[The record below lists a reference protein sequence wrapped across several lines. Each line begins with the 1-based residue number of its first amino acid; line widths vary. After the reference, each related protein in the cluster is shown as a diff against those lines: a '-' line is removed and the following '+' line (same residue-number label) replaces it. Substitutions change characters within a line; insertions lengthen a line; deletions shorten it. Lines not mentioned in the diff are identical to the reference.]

1 MIEQSEDQPGD
12 VEVEARLRRDVQM
25 RPAPPF
31 TADLQAVKRQ
41 GLRRRRRRQVLP
53 AVVVLVVLGAGATA
67 VGAGVLPGA
76 QRQGTVTAV
85 SAHEAGGDAA
95 AGAGGIPAWCRGGS
109 ITYDYD
115 GTGPGSPEL
124 AVQYLID
131 LSTAQDEHLKQQP
144 ELAQVD
150 DALAKNS
157 AVVTALQAVKEQAT
171 EMGVDRVRQD
181 RSVVARDG
189 SGEVIARAGL
199 TEVQPGQWNV
209 VTLSFSPPAVP
220 ECGR

>member
-31 TADLQAVKRQ
+31 AADLQAVKQR

-53 AVVVLVVLGAGATA
+53 AVVVLVVLGTGATA
-67 VGAGVLPGA
+67 FGTGVLPGV

-85 SAHEAGGDAA
+85 PAQKAEGDAVGA
-95 AGAGGIPAWCRGGS
+95 AGIPAWCQGGS
-109 ITYDYD
+109 ISYDYD
-115 GTGPGSPEL
+115 GTGPASPEL

-144 ELAQVD
+144 ESVQVD

-157 AVVTALQAVKEQAT
+157 AVVTALQAVKEQAM
-171 EMGVDRVRQD
+171 EMGVDRVRRD
-181 RSVVARDG
+181 GSVVARDG
-189 SGEVIARAGL
+189 RGEVIARAGL
-199 TEVQPGQWNV
+199 EEVQPGQWNV
-209 VTLSFSPPAVP
+209 VTLRFSPPAVP

>member
-12 VEVEARLRRDVQM
+12 VEVEARLRQDVQM
-25 RPAPPF
+25 RLAPPF
-31 TADLQAVKRQ
+31 TADLQAVKRR

-53 AVVVLVVLGAGATA
+53 AVVVLVILGAGATA
-67 VGAGVLPGA
+67 VGTGVLPGA

-85 SAHEAGGDAA
+85 PAQEAEGDAA
-95 AGAGGIPAWCRGGS
+95 ATAGIPAWCLGGS
-109 ITYDYD
+109 ISYDYD
-115 GTGPGSPEL
+115 GTGPASPQL

-131 LSTAQDEHLKQQP
+131 LTTAQDEHLRQQP
-144 ELAQVD
+144 ESAQVD
-150 DALAKNS
+150 DALAENS

-171 EMGVDRVRQD
+171 EMSVDRVRQD
-181 RSVVARDG
+181 GSLVARDG
-189 SGEVIARAGL
+189 SGEVIARAEL

-209 VTLSFSPPAVP
+209 ATFSFSPPAVP